1 MFYLLLH
8 LKGEATRS
16 NQQDETSQ
24 TLDEQ
29 SHEVPAVQFTS
40 GQPQAGVTGRENMP
54 HPQVQNEIQMNQQQD
69 IFAEKQQEENMSD
82 CNVQTTSTR
91 SSDILGGIQVFVEMQ
106 SGMKMSLKV
115 QPHVSVA
122 FIKGEIQ
129 YHEKI
134 PPNQQVLFFRG
145 LELENSRILDYYD
158 ISEGSTLHLVVN
170 PYACK
175 EIFATMPTGETLS
188 LDLEPCSSIKT
199 VKEKIQAKEGISRDQ
214 QRLFFDDLELE
225 NGRVLQEY
233 NINNGSVL
241 RMMTRP
247 SEPMVIFVQTPAKL
261 VVTLEVERYDSIEN
275 VKTKLCLIE
284 RFPLFLQSLY
294 FSGNRLED
302 ERTLSE
308 YNIPNKATLHLVHSV
323 SNRLCSVPDIIV
335 KTLTGE
341 IGLTVG
347 PNDTI
352 QNVKTKI
359 QDKEGI
365 PPDQQRL
372 LFAGMELEDGRTLSD
387 YNIRIQSTLHMVL
400 RLRGGM
406 QIFAKTRTGKVIAL
420 CVEPGDTIENVKAK
434 IEDKEGIPPD
444 QQRLIFGGKQLED
457 GRTLSDYKIKKGS
470 TLQFIL
476 RLRIGMLIFAKTLT
490 GKVIVLCVEPSDT
503 IENVKAKIEDKEG
516 IPPDQQRLI
525 FGGKQLE
532 DGRTLSDYS
541 IKKESTLHLV
551 LRLPHGMQIFVKTLT
566 GKTIT
571 LEVEPSDSIENV
583 KAKIQDKEGIPPDQ
597 QRLIFGG
604 KQLEDGRNLSDYKIK
619 KESTLQLVLRLR
631 HGMQIF
637 VKTLTGKAITLEVE
651 PSDSIE
657 NVKAKI
663 QDKEGIPPDQQRLIF
678 GGKQLED
685 GRNLSDYK
693 IKKESTLQLVLRLRH
708 GMQIFVKTLT
718 GKAITLEVEPSDS
731 IENVKAKIQD
741 KEGIPPDQ
749 QRLIFG
755 GKQLEDGRNLS
766 DYKIKKG
773 STLQFIFR
781 LRVGMLIFAKTLTG
795 KVIVLCVEPSDTIEN
810 VKAKIEDKEGIPP
823 DQQRLIF
830 GGKQLEDGR
839 NLSDYKI
846 KRESTLHL
854 VLRLPHGMQI
864 FVKTLTGKT
873 ITLEVEPSDSIEN
886 VKAKI
891 QDKEG
896 IPPDQQRLIFGG
908 KQLEDSRN
916 LSDYKIKKESTLQL
930 VLGLRGAMQIF
941 INTLTGKTITLDVE
955 PSDSIENVKEKI
967 QDKEGIPPD
976 QQRLIFGGKQLEDGR
991 TLSDYNIQKGSTL
1004 RLVLRLRSAMKIF
1017 VRMWDGKTV
1026 ALEVE
1031 ESDTFENVK
1040 NKLFVKTGTPPEQQF
1055 LVVDGKEFD
1064 DGRTLGDCNIKN
1076 ESTMH
1081 LLERY
1086 IQIFVKSQTGKT
1098 LNLKV
1103 EPRSSI
1109 ADVKTEIQDNNGI
1122 PAELQHLFFDGNEMV
1137 DSRTLYDYRINKGS
1151 TLDLILKR
1159 RVAMLIFVEI
1169 TGAGKMVTLEVGA
1182 SDSIEIVKKKLVE
1195 VEGIPYTE
1203 QHLSFAG
1210 RSLEDGVTLSEYN
1223 IGSESTLHLVQRVCG
1238 DMKISLKTPTGK
1250 TVMLKLEPSDSIE
1263 NVRKEVYEKG
1273 GIPPEFQR
1281 LIVAG
1286 KELEDGYTLS
1296 DYSIRSEATMNLIL
1310 KHCSA
1315 MQIFVKTLKGKAIS
1329 LNVEPS
1335 DTIENVKVKLENHE
1349 GIPKEQQHFFF
1360 NCWHLEDNLTLSDYN
1375 IWNDSILELRDV
1387 MEIYIKTPTGNTIF
1401 LDVVPSDSVE
1411 KVKTTIYEK
1420 EGIPA
1425 VQQRLNFDDKELKDG
1440 HTLEDYNIQTGATL
1454 HLLVS
1459 GTQIFVKLQTEKI
1472 ITLNVKASDSIE
1484 NVKMKILDKVGMP
1497 PAQQCLIFAGKQLE
1511 DGCTVS
1517 DCNIR
1522 KDSILELHDCVM
1534 IKINVKTPSG
1544 KLITLD
1550 VLPNDPVK
1558 NVKKKINEKEGI
1570 SVVQQQLIF
1579 AGKELKDERTLHD
1592 YNVTSNS
1599 TVSMFLPCQASTE
1612 KCVLM

>member
-1 MFYLLLH
+1 MTGPDLRKEELYDKTPDEEHFTLVP
-8 LKGEATRS
+8 KIVRRRRKPETETVGVQTEAAGQNTDIALDTQLQKKERISPRVTVARKQSEENLTFRTRS
-16 NQQDETSQ
+16 
-24 TLDEQ
+24 
-29 SHEVPAVQFTS
+29 
-40 GQPQAGVTGRENMP
+40 GR
-54 HPQVQNEIQMNQQQD
+54 
-69 IFAEKQQEENMSD
+69 
-82 CNVQTTSTR
+82 
-91 SSDILGGIQVFVEMQ
+91 LGARARG
-106 SGMKMSLKV
+106 GW
-115 QPHVSVA
+115 
-122 FIKGEIQ
+122 
-129 YHEKI
+129 KI
-134 PPNQQVLFFRG
+134 
-145 LELENSRILDYYD
+145 
-158 ISEGSTLHLVVN
+158 
-170 PYACK
+170 
-175 EIFATMPTGETLS
+175 
-188 LDLEPCSSIKT
+188 
-199 VKEKIQAKEGISRDQ
+199 
-214 QRLFFDDLELE
+214 
-225 NGRVLQEY
+225 
-233 NINNGSVL
+233 
-241 RMMTRP
+241 
-247 SEPMVIFVQTPAKL
+247 
-261 VVTLEVERYDSIEN
+261 N
-275 VKTKLCLIE
+275 VK
-284 RFPLFLQSLY
+284 PLNGKTITLQ
-294 FSGNRLED
+294 
-302 ERTLSE
+302 
-308 YNIPNKATLHLVHSV
+308 
-323 SNRLCSVPDIIV
+323 
-335 KTLTGE
+335 
-341 IGLTVG
+341 
-347 PNDTI
+347 
-352 QNVKTKI
+352 
-359 QDKEGI
+359 
-365 PPDQQRL
+365 
-372 LFAGMELEDGRTLSD
+372 
-387 YNIRIQSTLHMVL
+387 
-400 RLRGGM
+400 
-406 QIFAKTRTGKVIAL
+406 
-420 CVEPGDTIENVKAK
+420 VEPDDSIENVKAK

-457 GRTLSDYKIKKGS
+457 GRTLSDYKIK
-470 TLQFIL
+470 
-476 RLRIGMLIFAKTLT
+476 R
-490 GKVIVLCVEPSDT
+490 
-503 IENVKAKIEDKEG
+503 
-516 IPPDQQRLI
+516 
-525 FGGKQLE
+525 
-532 DGRTLSDYS
+532 
-541 IKKESTLHLV
+541 ESTLHLV
-551 LRLPHGMQIFVKTLT
+551 LRLRHGMQIFVKTLT

-583 KAKIQDKEGIPPDQ
+583 KAKIQGKEGI
-597 QRLIFGG
+597 L
-604 KQLEDGRNLSDYKIK
+604 
-619 KESTLQLVLRLR
+619 
-631 HGMQIF
+631 
-637 VKTLTGKAITLEVE
+637 
-651 PSDSIE
+651 
-657 NVKAKI
+657 
-663 QDKEGIPPDQQRLIF
+663 
-678 GGKQLED
+678 
-685 GRNLSDYK
+685 
-693 IKKESTLQLVLRLRH
+693 
-708 GMQIFVKTLT
+708 
-718 GKAITLEVEPSDS
+718 
-731 IENVKAKIQD
+731 
-741 KEGIPPDQ
+741 
-749 QRLIFG
+749 
-755 GKQLEDGRNLS
+755 
-766 DYKIKKG
+766 
-773 STLQFIFR
+773 
-781 LRVGMLIFAKTLTG
+781 
-795 KVIVLCVEPSDTIEN
+795 
-810 VKAKIEDKEGIPP
+810 
-823 DQQRLIF
+823 
-830 GGKQLEDGR
+830 
-839 NLSDYKI
+839 
-846 KRESTLHL
+846 
-854 VLRLPHGMQI
+854 
-864 FVKTLTGKT
+864 
-873 ITLEVEPSDSIEN
+873 
-886 VKAKI
+886 
-891 QDKEG
+891 
-896 IPPDQQRLIFGG
+896 
-908 KQLEDSRN
+908 
-916 LSDYKIKKESTLQL
+916 
-930 VLGLRGAMQIF
+930 
-941 INTLTGKTITLDVE
+941 
-955 PSDSIENVKEKI
+955 
-967 QDKEGIPPD
+967 PD

-991 TLSDYNIQKGSTL
+991 TLSDYKIKRESTL
-1004 RLVLRLRSAMKIF
+1004 HLVLRLRSAMKIF

-1103 EPRSSI
+1103 EPRRSI

-1387 MEIYIKTPTGNTIF
+1387 MEIFIKTPTGNTIF
-1401 LDVVPSDSVE
+1401 LDVVASDSVE